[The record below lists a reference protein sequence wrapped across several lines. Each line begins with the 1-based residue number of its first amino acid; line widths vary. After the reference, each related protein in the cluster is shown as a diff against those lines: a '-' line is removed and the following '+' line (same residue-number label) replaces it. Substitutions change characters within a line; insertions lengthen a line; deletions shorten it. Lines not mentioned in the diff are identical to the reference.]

1 MWGSQQIFR
10 SASMSWKSR
19 ASGRSFLLRWPVG
32 YSTRERLALNVDV
45 ITSLFLIV
53 VAAFAAP
60 LICQAI
66 PKRVIPEV
74 VLLLAFGVLIGPHG
88 LAIASESP
96 PIELVSE
103 LGLGF
108 LFLLAGYEI
117 DTNEFKGRG
126 GAVASVS
133 WGFSLLLA
141 FGVAYLVFDLSPF
154 GMEGAA
160 TAIVMTTTA
169 IGTMFPILKERG
181 VLGTPIGKS
190 VMTHGAVGEI
200 GPILAMAILLSVR
213 DEWLS
218 VLVVAIFLLAT
229 IIIGFIPAQTRKV
242 GSRIVRALHMG
253 AESTA
258 QTTVRGTVVLLVGLV
273 TLAAV
278 LELDIVLGAFAAG
291 FIVRQALP
299 QGRVELEKKLD
310 GLAYGLFIPVFF
322 VTSGM
327 HINVSVAIDEP
338 IGWIFFLVMF
348 VLVRGLPVFFS
359 TFAQTNGKRHSLTM
373 GDRVAT
379 SLYSATALPIVVA
392 VTAIAEEA
400 GAMSNFVASSLVLAG
415 AASVLVLPLIAQAIP
430 ITGEESSRAPARG
443 DVTLGVDDDGVAR
456 DGKDPAAP
464 KPAKPSH
471 DVAWDEDDAEAGAID
486 I

>member
-1 MWGSQQIFR
+1 MKGSR
-10 SASMSWKSR
+10 
-19 ASGRSFLLRWPVG
+19 V
-32 YSTRERLALNVDV
+32 NVEV
-45 ITSLFLIV
+45 ITSLFIIV

-60 LICQAI
+60 LISQAI
-66 PKRVIPEV
+66 PRRVIPEV

-88 LAIASESP
+88 LAIASESA

-117 DTNEFKGRG
+117 DTAEFKGRSG
-126 GAVASVS
+126 GIALVS
-133 WGFSLLLA
+133 WAFSLLLG

-200 GPILAMAILLSVR
+200 GPILAMAVLLSVR

-218 VLVVAIFLLAT
+218 VLVVAIFILAT
-229 IIIGFIPAQTRKV
+229 VIIGFVPVQTRKV

-273 TLAAV
+273 TLATV
-278 LELDIVLGAFAAG
+278 LKLDIVLGAFAAG

-322 VTSGM
+322 ITSGM
-327 HINVSVAIDEP
+327 HINISAAIDQP

-359 TFAQTNGKRHSLTM
+359 TFAQKGQRQPLTM

-379 SLYSATALPIVVA
+379 SLYSATALPLVVA

-400 GAMSNFVASSLVLAG
+400 GAMSNTVASSLVLAG
-415 AASVLVLPLIAQAIP
+415 AASVLVLPLIAQAFP

-443 DVTLGVDDDGVAR
+443 DVTLGVDDHGVAR

-464 KPAKPSH
+464 KPVKPSH

>member
-1 MWGSQQIFR
+1 VKGSR
-10 SASMSWKSR
+10 
-19 ASGRSFLLRWPVG
+19 V
-32 YSTRERLALNVDV
+32 NVDV
-45 ITSLFLIV
+45 ITSLFFIV
-53 VAAFAAP
+53 VVAFVAP
-60 LICQAI
+60 LISQVI

-74 VLLLAFGVLIGPHG
+74 VLLLGFGILIGPFG
-88 LAIASESP
+88 LAIASESA
-96 PIELVSE
+96 PIALISE

-117 DTNEFKGRG
+117 DTKEFKGRG
-126 GAVASVS
+126 GAVAAVS
-133 WGFSLLLA
+133 WLFSLLLA

-218 VLVVAIFLLAT
+218 VLVLAVFLLAT
-229 IIIGFIPAQTRKV
+229 VVIGLIPARARGV
-242 GSRIVRALHMG
+242 GNRVVRFLHMG

-258 QTTVRGTVVLLVGLV
+258 QTTVRGTVVLLVGLI

-278 LELDIVLGAFAAG
+278 LELDIVLGAFATG
-291 FIVRQALP
+291 FIVRRALP
-299 QGRVELEKKLD
+299 HGRAELETKLD
-310 GLAYGLFIPVFF
+310 GLAYGLFIPAFF

-327 HINVSVAIDEP
+327 TINISVAVDEP

-359 TFAQTNGKRHSLTM
+359 TFAQTNGDRPSLTI

-400 GAMSNFVASSLVLAG
+400 GAMSNDVASSLVLAG
-415 AASVLVLPLIAQAIP
+415 AASVLILPLFAQAIP
-430 ITGEESSRAPARG
+430 ITGEQSSRAPARG
-443 DVTLGVDDDGVAR
+443 DVTRGVDDEGVVR
-456 DGKDPAAP
+456 DGKDPRAL
-464 KPAKPSH
+464 KPVKPSH
-471 DVAWDEDDAEAGAID
+471 DVAWDEDDLEPD
-486 I
+486 TVEQ